1 MGEKRKQTAIEESLN
16 TLVHGAGFGL
26 AIAASIALVISAN
39 KHGSVWHLASFSIYG
54 ATLIVLY
61 LSSTLYHSLPE
72 GNCKNKLRVIDHS
85 SIFLLIAGTYTPI
98 TLTAMR
104 GPWGWSIFGVVWGI
118 ALAGIMIKIFWF
130 EKLRR
135 MSTLMYAA
143 MGWIIL
149 IAIRPLLD
157 SVNATSLIFLLAGG
171 LAYSLGI
178 VFYASQKL
186 KFNHAIWH
194 MFVLAGSV
202 CHFFTVLHLLPGSG
216 AGPR

>member
-1 MGEKRKQTAIEESLN
+1 MSEKRKQTAVEESLN

-26 AIAASIALVISAN
+26 AIAALITLVISAN
-39 KHGSVWHLASFSIYG
+39 NHGSAWHLASFSIYG

-61 LSSTLYHSLPE
+61 LSSALYHSLPE
-72 GNCKNKLRVIDHS
+72 GNCKNTLRVIDHS

-118 ALAGIMIKIFWF
+118 ALAGIVIKIFWF
-130 EKLRR
+130 DKLRHF
-135 MSTLMYAA
+135 STIMYAA
-143 MGWIIL
+143 MGWIIV
-149 IAIRPLLD
+149 IAIQPLLK
-157 SVNATSLIFLLAGG
+157 SVNSTSLVFLLAGG

-178 VFYASQKL
+178 VFYASQKI

-194 MFVLAGSV
+194 VFVLAGSI
-202 CHFFTVLHLLPGSG
+202 CHFFTVLYLLP
-216 AGPR
+216 R